1 MLHIRIVMTRLS
13 CRTFCSTAIVLLSA
27 AGLAEAA
34 DGEKARG
41 PAVATYRLVE
51 ICNRVQPSGIAMF
64 FSPPERR
71 DEYRQLRER
80 ARVLLAA
87 ISDRPR
93 SPSED
98 KTQMLKDMD
107 EFNLIQ
113 AKLDLFHQTFGWSQ
127 DAEGKAK
134 ILDYLRNNYSRDYPL
149 ILEEQTWRAITDK
162 YSDNIVGDLS
172 VKDLTS
178 EVIGKILEAIGVS
191 ESESPDEDN
200 KTTRN
205 PAPSKASAISEF
217 GKANPRQ
224 FPAGVTR

>member
-1 MLHIRIVMTRLS
+1 ML
-13 CRTFCSTAIVLLSA
+13 CAA
-27 AGLAEAA
+27 AGLLLAAARLEAA
-34 DGEKARG
+34 DGERAPQ
-41 PAVATYRLVE
+41 PAIATYRLVE

-64 FSPPERR
+64 FSPPEKRE
-71 DEYRQLRER
+71 EYRQIR
-80 ARVLLAA
+80 ARAGVLLAA
-87 ISDRPR
+87 ISARPS

-98 KTQMLKDMD
+98 NAQFMKDMG

-134 ILDYLRNNYSRDYPL
+134 ILGYLRDNYARDYPL

-172 VKDLTS
+172 AKDVTP
-178 EVIGKILEAIGVS
+178 EVIGKMLEAIGVS

-200 KTTRN
+200 GATRS
-205 PAPSKASAISEF
+205 PAPSEASAISDF

-224 FPAGVTR
+224 FPAGATR